1 MSALTARKMSRL
13 EKGGQ
18 MSFLEDLDATIDR
31 LLKEA
36 GCPDEVVWTDMDI
49 TKLKKAML
57 LDALKQL
64 RQVRLSAASREEIL
78 EWVQQ
83 PLKHEGNADPFSFQ
97 DCCIASDLVAE
108 EMQPHLLRMF
118 VTRH

>member
-1 MSALTARKMSRL
+1 MSALTAKKMSRL
-13 EKGGQ
+13 ESMGQ

-31 LLKEA
+31 LLKEI
-36 GCPDEVVWTDMDI
+36 GCPDEVVWTDEDI
-49 TKLKKAML
+49 TKLKQTML

-64 RQVRLSAASREEIL
+64 RQVRLSASSREEIL
-78 EWVQQ
+78 EWIQR
-83 PLKHEGNADPFSFQ
+83 PLKDEGHADPFSFQ
-97 DCCIASDLVAE
+97 DCCIASDLYAE